1 MKCLHSPNCQLLW
14 ERFASTVQCFF
25 FNLVMW
31 PKFNYIFYKF
41 TSIQNEWSIS
51 IVNRNDKQNIYYH
64 YTFNINLLYK
74 MTQIKHV
81 FQRIAS
87 SDCSL
92 YHVTWILRYTA
103 SEFDYFKIIF
113 YESNITAYS

>member
-1 MKCLHSPNCQLLW
+1 
-14 ERFASTVQCFF
+14 
-25 FNLVMW
+25 
-31 PKFNYIFYKF
+31 
-41 TSIQNEWSIS
+41 
-51 IVNRNDKQNIYYH
+51 
-64 YTFNINLLYK
+64 

-92 YHVTWILRYTA
+92 YHVTCILRYTA